1 MYSMEDGKERVIL
14 VGVET
19 GDDEAQKSLDEL
31 AELAKG
37 FSTLAD
43 WEEHI
48 ARVREEMARQAKE
61 REKNP
66 DNVSLSTMH
75 SSKGLEY
82 RIVFI
87 IDANEGVTPHRRTVF
102 EEDME
107 EERRLFYVAMT
118 RAKELLYIFSVK
130 KLYGKKAER
139 SRFVEELLEG

>member
-1 MYSMEDGKERVIL
+1 
-14 VGVET
+14 
-19 GDDEAQKSLDEL
+19 
-31 AELAKG
+31 
-37 FSTLAD
+37 
-43 WEEHI
+43 
-48 ARVREEMARQAKE
+48 MARQAKE

-66 DNVSLSTMH
+66 DSVSLSTMH

-82 RIVFI
+82 LIVFI

-139 SRFVEELLEG
+139 SRFVEELLEE

>member
-1 MYSMEDGKERVIL
+1 M
-14 VGVET
+14 
-19 GDDEAQKSLDEL
+19 LDEL

-66 DNVSLSTMH
+66 DSVSLSTMH

-102 EEDME
+102 EEDM
-107 EERRLFYVAMT
+107 
-118 RAKELLYIFSVK
+118 
-130 KLYGKKAER
+130 
-139 SRFVEELLEG
+139 